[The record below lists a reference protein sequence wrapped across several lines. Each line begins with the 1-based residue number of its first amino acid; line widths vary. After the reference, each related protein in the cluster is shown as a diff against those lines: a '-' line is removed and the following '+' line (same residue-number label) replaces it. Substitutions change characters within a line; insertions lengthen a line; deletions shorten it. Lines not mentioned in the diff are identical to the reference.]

1 MGFVLGELIKSSFRF
16 TAKIEWNVLA
26 VLKFS
31 FLMNLIS
38 DIMCLLSVDC
48 SSKHLLLRNTCICL
62 YLIRLL
68 WTGYLSPTPK
78 SAC

>member
-38 DIMCLLSVDC
+38 DIMCLLSVDW
-48 SSKHLLLRNTCICL
+48 
-62 YLIRLL
+62 RLSAGRRGQDRQNQEGGPL
-68 WTGYLSPTPK
+68 VHSGWTELGDVS
-78 SAC
+78 